1 MTIFCKTIARAVLF
15 TGMLSAAPAVAAEY
29 PSRDFTFVVHGSAG
43 GGSDI
48 IARTVT
54 NIIAQKKLIPTKIIV
69 ENRPGGSGVI
79 AYTYLAARKD
89 NPYYLGTMSGS
100 FFTTA
105 LSGDSTVSY
114 EDFTPLAAIAE
125 DPYVMVVSASSGI
138 ESVKDLVAKGHANF
152 GATGVLTDH
161 ALLARMFQDKT
172 GLKASVVP
180 YGGDGEVLAA
190 LLGGHIDV
198 QFGNP
203 SEVLEQIKAGRL
215 VPLAMTTTERVS
227 VLPDV
232 PTLKEQNV
240 DIELG
245 QLRAFVM
252 PKGLKPADV
261 AYMQNVFK
269 QVADSPEWK
278 AQYLDKNNANAVFL
292 DSAALGERFKELNDM
307 YRGFMKEMG
316 LLKKQ

>member
-1 MTIFCKTIARAVLF
+1 MNISYKNIANAFLV
-15 TGMLSAAPAVAAEY
+15 TGVLSAAPVAAAEF

-54 NIIAQKKLIPTKIIV
+54 NIIAEKKLLPTKIII

-79 AYTYLAARKD
+79 AYTYLGARKA
-89 NPYYLGTMSGS
+89 NPYFLGTMSGS

-114 EDFTPLAAIAE
+114 KDFTPLAAIAE
-125 DPYVMVVSASSGI
+125 DPYVMVVRANAGI
-138 ESVKDLVAKGHANF
+138 KSMKDLIAKGQANF

-203 SEVLEQIKAGRL
+203 SEVLEQVKAGRL
-215 VPLAMTTTERVS
+215 IPLAVTTNDRVS
-227 VLPDV
+227 ALPDV
-232 PTLKEQNV
+232 PTLKEQGI
-240 DIELG
+240 DIQLG

-252 PKGLKPADV
+252 PKGLKPEEV
-261 AYMQNVFK
+261 AYMEGVFK
-269 QVADSPEWK
+269 QVAASPEWK
-278 AQYLDKNNANAVFL
+278 AQYLDKNNANATFL
-292 DSAALGERFKELNDM
+292 DHAALEKRFVELNEM
-307 YRGFMKEMG
+307 YRSFMKETG
-316 LLKKQ
+316 LLKTQ